1 MKVEGTYSNPV
12 VVNDKAW
19 NIKGVSYYKFTPK
32 SIASTPEWPEHNLLG
47 WYKLND
53 AEGKA
58 SFKLYAQKAV
68 ETSTPGNHEADW
80 EAAGSGVMATVTL
93 SRPGDSK
100 TFNLLVSGDKLSLN
114 NVPFMQKVEDGDN
127 FAVSISLVHSSTMSG
142 YPKYSNF
149 KHYADQSLD
158 SYKTITGTFT
168 GVAFY
173 ESESASSGIVE
184 IKKSA
189 KMKFNPEGSVDGWAL
204 YNWNS
209 IINDNY
215 DE

>member
-1 MKVEGTYSNPV
+1 
-12 VVNDKAW
+12 
-19 NIKGVSYYKFTPK
+19 
-32 SIASTPEWPEHNLLG
+32 L
-47 WYKLND
+47 D
-53 AEGKA
+53 A
-58 SFKLYAQKAV
+58 
-68 ETSTPGNHEADW
+68 
-80 EAAGSGVMATVTL
+80 
-93 SRPGDSK
+93 
-100 TFNLLVSGDKLSLN
+100 
-114 NVPFMQKVEDGDN
+114 
-127 FAVSISLVHSSTMSG
+127 
-142 YPKYSNF
+142 
-149 KHYADQSLD
+149 
-158 SYKTITGTFT
+158 YKTITGTFT